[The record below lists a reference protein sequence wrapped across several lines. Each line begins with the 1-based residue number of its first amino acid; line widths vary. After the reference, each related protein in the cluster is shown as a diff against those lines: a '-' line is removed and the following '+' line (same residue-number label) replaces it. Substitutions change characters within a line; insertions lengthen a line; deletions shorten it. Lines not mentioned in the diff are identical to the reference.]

1 MRPCRKLAYFLMV
14 AVMALAACDGSSSP
28 SSSPE
33 PPTATLVGA
42 VVPTRVTP
50 TPTDTLTPTNTPTD
64 TPTPTATATDTATPT
79 PTDTPSATPTE
90 TSTPTDTP
98 TATPTDTPSATPTH
112 TLTATLTHTA
122 THTATPT
129 NTATVEPELRQG
141 GVLNYG
147 DTVRGTIDSAVGAVL
162 YTFEGRAGDVVNIQ
176 MNATSGNLDA
186 YLILIDPQGREIAV
200 NDDDPQGTSFDA
212 FIRDFPIPA
221 NATYTIAATRFNR
234 LAGASAGSFELR
246 LTSPTATTQ
255 ATPVPTTSTAATTTG
270 SVLAYGDT
278 VTGTIQGS
286 TSRVE
291 YTFQA
296 TAGDVIGIEM
306 NRTSGNL
313 DTLLLLLDASG
324 REVAQNDDDAQGSTL
339 DSYLRN
345 FTIPATGTYTIVA
358 TRYQQAQGASEG
370 GFRLRLEGVTTT
382 ATTTQAGPTMS
393 FNVDGTLALG
403 GEVSGSIT
411 EDNPLRLYSFEGTS
425 GQVVT
430 ITMESA
436 SDELDTFLI
445 LLDPTGR
452 EIARNDDI
460 NTSGGNYNSILD
472 NLRLGS
478 SGTYTIV
485 ATRYQQSFGQ
495 GTGNFIIIAEATTGA
510 PQAAILSQPIA
521 YNSTVTGRITSNIPE
536 VIYTFYGTAGDVI
549 DLTMTAEGTDLN
561 STIILMDTFG
571 NELLRNNDD
580 LTAENISD
588 SALRDVILPQ
598 SGYYSIG
605 ATQTGGEGVFDM
617 TLTLTQA
624 GAEGGNP
631 PILAARNPFYS
642 YGLLAND
649 VTTFYFAAGDWTTQE
664 NEELPVQALL
674 TFHLP
679 EIPAGR
685 TLEDATLDLSVCVS
699 AAQNQIT
706 STNMFSSFGTMT
718 VYLNNTF
725 NSNLD
730 LAATVRTN
738 APAITEI
745 DDCVRVDVLDE
756 VADAYDAG
764 ARAIQFRLHF
774 DDGTIVQNNQIDAV
788 IFVDPRL
795 RITTR

>member
-1 MRPCRKLAYFLMV
+1 MRPRRKLAYVLMV
-14 AVMALAACDGSSSP
+14 AGMALAACDGSGSP
-28 SSSPE
+28 GSSPE

-42 VVPTRVTP
+42 FVPTRVTP

-64 TPTPTATATDTATPT
+64 TPTPTATATDTPTPT

-98 TATPTDTPSATPTH
+98 TATPTDTPTATPTH
-112 TLTATLTHTA
+112 TLTATPTHTA
-122 THTATPT
+122 TNTATPT
-129 NTATVEPELRQG
+129 NTATVEPEIRQG

-147 DTVRGTIDSAVGAVL
+147 DTVRGTIDGSVGAVL

-186 YLILIDPQGREIAV
+186 YLILIDANGREIAV

-234 LAGASAGSFELR
+234 LAGASSGSFELR

-255 ATPVPTTSTAATTTG
+255 TTPVPTTTTTTG
-270 SVLAYGDT
+270 TILTYGDS
-278 VTGTIQGS
+278 VEGAIRGGA
-286 TSRVE
+286 SRIE

-296 TAGDVIGIEM
+296 TGGDVIGIQM
-306 NRTSGNL
+306 SRTSGNL
-313 DTLLLLLDASG
+313 DTLVLLLDASG
-324 REVAQNDDDAQGSTL
+324 RELARNDDDEQGATL

-358 TRYQQAQGASEG
+358 TRYQEAQGASEG
-370 GFRLRLEGVTTT
+370 GFRLRLEGVTTST
-382 ATTTQAGPTMS
+382 TTTQTQTGPSMS
-393 FNVDGTLALG
+393 FDVDGTLALG

-436 SDELDTFLI
+436 SDELDPFLI
-445 LLDPTGR
+445 LLDPVGR

-460 NTSGGNYNSILD
+460 NTSGGNYDSSID

-485 ATRYQQSFGQ
+485 ATRYQQHFGQ
-495 GTGNFIIIAEATTGA
+495 GTGNFILTAETGAGA
-510 PQAAILSQPIA
+510 PQAAILSQPIT
-521 YNSTVTGRITSNIPE
+521 YNSTVTSRITGNISE
-536 VIYTFYGTAGDVI
+536 VIYTFYGTAGDII
-549 DLTMTAEGTDLN
+549 DITMIAEGTDLN
-561 STIILMDTFG
+561 SAIILTDNFG

-588 SALRDVILPQ
+588 SALRDVLLPR
-598 SGYYSIG
+598 SGYYSIN
-605 ATQTGGEGVFDM
+605 ATQTGGEGIFDL

-624 GAEGGNP
+624 GAEGSNP
-631 PILAARNPFYS
+631 PILAARNPVYS

-649 VTTFYFAAGDWTTQE
+649 VTTSYFAAGDWTTQT
-664 NEELPVQALL
+664 NEELAVQAIL

-706 STNMFSSFGTMT
+706 STNMFGSFGTMT

-725 NSNLD
+725 ASNLD
-730 LAATVRTN
+730 LTATVRTN

-764 ARAIQFRLHF
+764 MRVIQFRLHF
-774 DDGTIVQNNQIDAV
+774 DDGTIIRNNQIDAV
-788 IFVDPRL
+788 IFQDPRL
-795 RITTR
+795 RIITR